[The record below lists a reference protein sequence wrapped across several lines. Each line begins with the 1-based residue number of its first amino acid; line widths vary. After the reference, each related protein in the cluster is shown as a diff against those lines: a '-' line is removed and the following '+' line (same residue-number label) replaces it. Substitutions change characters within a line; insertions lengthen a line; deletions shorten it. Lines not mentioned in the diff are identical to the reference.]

1 MELPAYNSVSSLES
15 FDSILARFG
24 HDKSSIRTHIYQH
37 FNNEKEYYIH
47 RSVERHQQENF
58 AGIGVGALVFHPSGD
73 GRMLFVKEKRLVKG
87 KEKDQWATPGG
98 GAVEEDNLAEDAL
111 QREVREETGIE
122 IEVGD
127 LHLVDRVIGTDQ
139 KGEILYD
146 FYFLTFDAR
155 AVAGESQPKD
165 PKTMEVAW
173 MKKLPEGLLLR
184 KDYELILKRLKCQQQ
199 P

>member
-1 MELPAYNSVSSLES
+1 LES
-15 FDSILARFG
+15 FDSLLTRFG
-24 HDKSSIRTHIYQH
+24 YDRTSIRTRIYQH
-37 FNNEKEYYIH
+37 SHKEREFYIS
-47 RSVERHQQENF
+47 RNVERYQQENF
-58 AGIGVGALVFHPSGD
+58 TGIGVGALVFHPSGD

-122 IEVGD
+122 IEVGN

-155 AVAGESQPKD
+155 ALTGESHPQD
-165 PKTMEVAW
+165 PKTIEVAW

-184 KDYELILKRLKCQQQ
+184 KDYELILKRREKKKLSNVLEL
-199 P
+199 

>member
-1 MELPAYNSVSSLES
+1 MESI
-15 FDSILARFG
+15 DSILARFG
-24 HDKSSIRTHIYQH
+24 HEKRSIRIRVYQH
-37 FNNEKEYYIH
+37 PNNEREFYI
-47 RSVERHQQENF
+47 RRNVERYQQENF
-58 AGIGVGALVFHPSGD
+58 TGIGVGALVFHPSGD

-87 KEKDQWATPGG
+87 KEKDLWATPGG
-98 GAVEEDNLAEDAL
+98 GAVEEDKLAEDAL

-122 IEVGD
+122 IEIGD

-155 AVAGESQPKD
+155 ALTEETHPQDS
-165 PKTMEVAW
+165 KTIEVAW

-184 KDYELILKRLKCQQQ
+184 KDYELILKRRKKKDLSND
-199 P
+199 